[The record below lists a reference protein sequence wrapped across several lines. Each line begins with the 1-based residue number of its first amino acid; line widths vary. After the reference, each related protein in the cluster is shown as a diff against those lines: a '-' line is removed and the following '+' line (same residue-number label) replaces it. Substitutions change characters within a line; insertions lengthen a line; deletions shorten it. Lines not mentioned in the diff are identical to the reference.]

1 MYALVRQIKIYIAN
15 VMTQPGETTDY
26 TLSDH
31 VEALIAHGGEG
42 IVDTVLA
49 NDGPLPIQMVE
60 QYSAVGSEPV
70 VLDTKKLQAKGIT
83 YDSGYIDKP

>member
-1 MYALVRQIKIYIAN
+1 
-15 VMTQPGETTDY
+15 MTQPGETTDY

-49 NDGPLPIQMVE
+49 NDGPLPIQW
-60 QYSAVGSEPV
+60 
-70 VLDTKKLQAKGIT
+70 
-83 YDSGYIDKP
+83 

>member
-1 MYALVRQIKIYIAN
+1 MKPRVS
-15 VMTQPGETTDY
+15 
-26 TLSDH
+26 TLNDH

-60 QYSAVGSEPV
+60 QYSAVGSEPCSIRYE
-70 VLDTKKLQAKGIT
+70 KLT
-83 YDSGYIDKP
+83 S

>member
-1 MYALVRQIKIYIAN
+1 MLWLNLAKLQI
-15 VMTQPGETTDY
+15 Y

-49 NDGPLPIQMVE
+49 NDGPLPIQW
-60 QYSAVGSEPV
+60 
-70 VLDTKKLQAKGIT
+70 
-83 YDSGYIDKP
+83 

>member
-1 MYALVRQIKIYIAN
+1 MKHRAIHLN
-15 VMTQPGETTDY
+15 
-26 TLSDH
+26 DH

-70 VLDTKKLQAKGIT
+70 VLDTKKLQAKRNT